1 MDSLTGIFLGSFLI
15 GFSGAMMPGPMFVVV
30 VGQSPRRGFMAGPLV
45 VLGHGLLEATLVGAV
60 ILGLGKLLSAPPVIS
75 TVAVIGGLVL
85 LFMGG
90 DMLRSAG
97 RLSLY
102 GAASDT
108 GTAPARSLH
117 PVLSGILTSL
127 ANPYWTIW
135 WATVGLGYLLLA
147 GKLGWAG
154 LTAFLTGHVLSDLV
168 WYTAVSS
175 LVSGGRR
182 WLTDRVYRGLIRA
195 CAVGLLFFALYFGWH
210 GLSGIQ
216 V

>member
-45 VLGHGLLEATLVGAV
+45 VLGHALLEATLVGAV
-60 ILGLGKLLSAPPVIS
+60 ILGLAELISAPPVIS
-75 TVAVIGGLVL
+75 AVAVIGGLVL
-85 LFMGG
+85 LYMGA

-97 RLSLY
+97 RLSLF
-102 GAASDT
+102 GADGTDRAVT
-108 GTAPARSLH
+108 GNGPH

-127 ANPYWTIW
+127 ANPYWSIW
-135 WATVGLGYLLLA
+135 WATVGLGYLLIA
-147 GKLGWAG
+147 RELGYAG
-154 LTAFLTGHVLSDLV
+154 LAAFLTGHILSDLV

-182 WLTDRVYRGLIRA
+182 WLTDRIYRGLIRV
-195 CAVGLLFFALYFGWH
+195 CAVGLLFFAIYFGWH